1 MLPDYDRRPMDRTA
15 SEPKNFHEYLESVG
29 WELPEDRLASH
40 RHFLQEAEEA
50 GRVLGKIIDQNEGI
64 SFSGGGHFSKEQMT
78 HLTEA
83 LRAIKAACTPM
94 ASLKAKAPKPMIRIP
109 R

>member
-29 WELPEDRLASH
+29 WELPEDRLAS
-40 RHFLQEAEEA
+40 
-50 GRVLGKIIDQNEGI
+50 RVLGKIIDQNEGI